1 MSTAWTIAVSRSRE
15 KQSDRKDAAAELHV
29 YAKPILRNF
38 GSVGA
43 LTQGGTGPDIE
54 TGMGMAMMIQKP

>member
-1 MSTAWTIAVSRSRE
+1 VPRSRE

-38 GSVGA
+38 GSVGT
-43 LTQGGTGPDIE
+43 LTQGGTGVMIE
-54 TGMGMAMMIQKP
+54 DMGGRAMMIQKP

>member
-1 MSTAWTIAVSRSRE
+1 MLWTLSVPRSRE
-15 KQSDRKDAAAELHV
+15 KQSDRKDAVAELPV

-43 LTQGGTGPDIE
+43 HDDSKTLIVEASWTPLPLPIC
-54 TGMGMAMMIQKP
+54 

>member
-1 MSTAWTIAVSRSRE
+1 MSRSRE
-15 KQSDRKDAAAELHV
+15 KQSGHKDAVAELHV

-43 LTQGGTGPDIE
+43 LTQGGTGVDPED
-54 TGMGMAMMIQKP
+54 MGEMAMMRQRP

>member
-1 MSTAWTIAVSRSRE
+1 MPRSRE
-15 KQSDRKDAAAELHV
+15 KQSDRKDAVAELPV

-43 LTQGGTGPDIE
+43 LTQGGTGVMIE
-54 TGMGMAMMIQKP
+54 DMGGMAMMIQRP